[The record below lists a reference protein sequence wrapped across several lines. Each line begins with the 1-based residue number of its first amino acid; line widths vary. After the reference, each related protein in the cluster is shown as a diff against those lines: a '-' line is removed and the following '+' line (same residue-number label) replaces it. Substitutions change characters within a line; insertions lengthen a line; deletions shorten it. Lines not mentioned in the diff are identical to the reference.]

1 MHVKRANEHYVTYFF
16 LKYDFYNM
24 IIRIY
29 NVTSN
34 RLIGWNDL

>member
-1 MHVKRANEHYVTYFF
+1 MHVKRANEHYATYF

-29 NVTSN
+29 NVTHE
-34 RLIGWNDL
+34 

>member
-29 NVTSN
+29 NVTHE
-34 RLIGWNDL
+34 